1 MQPDQLKVLQ
11 EALEHKRSRE
21 EFEQAVGRA
30 TRKLGLPFQFYV
42 QLMGE
47 VREFARSQGVPVET
61 AAKRLLEQGDQDS

>member
-30 TRKLGLPFQFYV
+30 TRKVDLPFQFYV
-42 QLMGE
+42 ELMGE
-47 VREFARSQGVPVET
+47 VRKLARSQGVSVET
-61 AAKRLLEQGDQDS
+61 AAKRLLEQGDQDP